1 MVHRHPTATGSNPRP
16 WWVALALWL
25 ALSAGAAA
33 AMWHVRRIEL
43 ADEARTLEV
52 LTLALAD
59 EVERSLQSAETGLR
73 GLRGELVSGRLPAE
87 GGRGH
92 PALQARAVLMPALS
106 AVWVLDGRG
115 QVTVS
120 SDVSPPPE
128 LGSFLPLPDGLDDH
142 TIAVSTRF
150 LVPGSNQALV
160 ALALRLRERGADE
173 PLWVVG
179 ALPASTLLGAF
190 VAAMPAGDARM
201 GVYRQDGTLLAAT
214 PRGTAAAG
222 AASAGEAAPAADIG
236 QSLVRHQDLARFGLR
251 VELSRNREALLKGW
265 RETAGLVALG
275 CGLLLAAIAGAV
287 LAIQRADRRHA
298 RALQALQTQRARQ
311 SKLESLG
318 TLAGSVA
325 HDFNN
330 VLAAVVGFGEM
341 AQDAAPAGSAQARH
355 LDKLMQAAMRG
366 KALVER
372 ILAFSRG
379 GARASVAFELQAV
392 VQEALALIA
401 GSLPA
406 GVRIEPRLE
415 APGASLQGDPTQ
427 VFEAVM
433 NLCTNA
439 WQAMPAGGAIEVGL
453 RHHRAATEQVLSHSR
468 LAPGRYLALR
478 VADQGAGIGADTIEH
493 LFEPFFTTRGKAGG
507 TGLGLAVVHGVVAEF
522 GGAID
527 VAGAPGQGAAFTL
540 YFPASE
546 ATAAPRPAQDRPARR
561 GEGQP
566 VLVLD
571 DDPALVAMGCELLR
585 GLGYAPTGFDDPQ
598 RALNALRDTP
608 DGFAAVLTDEVMP
621 GMNGTQFAQAARAL
635 VPGLPVLLI
644 SGYGGAMLAQRA
656 AQAGVQGV
664 LGKPLRRA
672 DLARA
677 LETLLA

>member
-1 MVHRHPTATGSNPRP
+1 
-16 WWVALALWL
+16 
-25 ALSAGAAA
+25 
-33 AMWHVRRIEL
+33 MWHVRRIEL

-59 EVERSLQSAETGLR
+59 EVERGLQSAETGLR
-73 GLRGELVSGRLPAE
+73 GLRGELISGRLPAE

-92 PALQARAVLMPALS
+92 PSLQARAVLMPALS

-120 SDVSPPPE
+120 SDVSPPPD
-128 LGSFLPLPDGLDDH
+128 LGSFLPAPASLDDH

-150 LVPGSNQALV
+150 QVPGSNQALV
-160 ALALRLRERGADE
+160 ALALRLHGRSKDE

-201 GVYRQDGTLLAAT
+201 GVYRQDGALLAAT
-214 PRGTAAAG
+214 PRGAIGPTAT
-222 AASAGEAAPAADIG
+222 EAPPAADVG
-236 QSLVRHQDLARFGLR
+236 LSLVRHQDLARFGLR

-265 RETAGLVALG
+265 RETADLVALG
-275 CGLLLAAIAGAV
+275 CVLLLAAMAGAA
-287 LAIQRADRRHA
+287 LAIQRADRRHVQA
-298 RALQALQTQRARQ
+298 VLALQTQRARQ

-341 AQDAAPAGSAQARH
+341 AQDAAPPDSAQARH

-379 GARASVAFELQAV
+379 GARASVVFELQAV
-392 VQEALALIA
+392 VQEAVALLA

-406 GVRIEPRLE
+406 GVRIEPRLD
-415 APGASLQGDPTQ
+415 AAGACLQGDPTQ
-427 VFEAVM
+427 AFEAVM

-439 WQAMPAGGAIEVGL
+439 WQAMPAGGVIEVGL
-453 RHHRAATEQVLSHSR
+453 RHHRAPSEQVLSHSR
-468 LAPGRYLALR
+468 LSPGHYLALR
-478 VADQGAGIGADTIEH
+478 VADQGPGIGADTIEH
-493 LFEPFFTTRGKAGG
+493 LFEPFFTTRGKDGG

-522 GGAID
+522 QGAID
-527 VAGAPGQGAAFTL
+527 VASAPGQGASFTL

-546 ATAAPRPAQDRPARR
+546 ATAAPRLPQDRPARP

-585 GLGYAPTGFDDPQ
+585 GLGYQPTGFDDPQ
-598 RALNALRDTP
+598 QALAALREDP
-608 DGFAAVLTDEVMP
+608 SRFAAVLSDEVMP
-621 GMNGTQFAQAARAL
+621 GMNGTQFAQAARELA
-635 VPGLPVLLI
+635 PGLPVLLI

-656 AQAGVQGV
+656 AQAGVQAV

-677 LETLLA
+677 LEAALA